1 MRKSL
6 IFGAAASALVLTACS
21 SDDLVQAPVDSNA
34 IGFAVTN
41 GATSRAAQSY
51 CNTNMP
57 GEFRVSAQF
66 NGENG
71 FYFEGDLA
79 KRNGSS
85 TIYTTNPERWWPE
98 DKALDFHAW
107 ANDDAT
113 YAFDAQQNKAQ
124 FVNFAPKA
132 TAADQFDLLYG
143 VAMNQSRANG
153 NVKLNFRHALSQ
165 IVFSA
170 RTEAKTYNVAV
181 NSVAIGHL
189 NNQGTFTYGGESTT
203 ENYENHNDFANG
215 NEEVIKKGAGKWDL
229 NGSLVSYTTSF
240 GKKVLTNETAELT
253 SVNHQGGAD
262 GSLLLLPQTQDAWV
276 PRGAATDKDNDGF
289 NGAYFLINVELTN
302 DKDVVLYKGD
312 MAVPVE
318 ISWEQGTR
326 YRYTLVFTDGNGGF
340 TPDPDDPQPVLG
352 GIKYDVTTDDF
363 VPVNG
368 GEKDPGEDPRPD
380 ADKYSYTLNFDANGG
395 EGVME
400 AAAFSNIAATSQ
412 VFQVPACTFT
422 RTDYEFKGWN
432 TQADGKGT
440 AYVAGED
447 LIINGVAGQNA
458 SVTLYAQW
466 ESTMQTITLSF
477 DTNGEGNIAAISKT
491 VKKGESAV
499 FAIPTVEVEST
510 EYQFEGWLTRMPANK
525 VIAYEDDAPEGLILP
540 NQPNVK
546 FSTNT
551 TLYALY
557 REASSGSAGGGTDKP
572 FE

>member
-1 MRKSL
+1 
-6 IFGAAASALVLTACS
+6 
-21 SDDLVQAPVDSNA
+21 
-34 IGFAVTN
+34 
-41 GATSRAAQSY
+41 
-51 CNTNMP
+51 MP

-66 NGENG
+66 NGETG
-71 FYFEGDLA
+71 FYFQGDLA
-79 KRNGSS
+79 KRNGAS

-132 TAADQFDLLYG
+132 AAADQLDLLYG

-153 NVKLNFRHALSQ
+153 NVKMNFRHALSQ

-170 RTEAKTYNVAV
+170 RTEATTYNVAV

-189 NNQGTFTYGGESTT
+189 NNQGTFTYGGASTT
-203 ENYENHNDFANG
+203 ENYENHTDVANG
-215 NEEVIKKGAGKWDL
+215 NEGVIKGGAGTWAL

-240 GKKVLTNETAELT
+240 DKKVLTNKTAELT

-262 GSLLLLPQTQDAWV
+262 GSLLLLPQTQNAWV
-276 PRGAATDKDNDGF
+276 PRGAATDKDNYGF
-289 NGAYFLINVELTN
+289 NGAYFLIKVELTN
-302 DKDVVLYKGD
+302 AEGVSLYSGD

-326 YRYTLVFTDGNGGF
+326 YRYTFVFTDGNGGF
-340 TPDPDDPQPVLG
+340 TPNPDDPQPVLG

-440 AYVAGED
+440 AYAAGAD
-447 LIINGVAGQNA
+447 LTINGVAGQNA

-477 DTNGEGNIAAISKT
+477 DTDGKATVEPIKIK
-491 VKKGESAV
+491 VKKGEKATFTLPFV
-499 FAIPTVEVEST
+499 TLNTT
-510 EYQFEGWLTRMPANK
+510 EYALDGWYTSNK
-525 VIAYEDDAPEGLILP
+525 EVRLLDKNDPAYEGDL
-540 NQPNVK
+540 QPNGK
-546 FSTNT
+546 FETDKDA
-551 TLYALY
+551 TLYAVY
-557 REASSGSAGGGTDKP
+557 RYTTSGVGGGGVDP
-572 FE
+572 DIE